1 MGCATLPVD
10 QEAATRW
17 GIMTGEAE
25 RARHP
30 MPVLEGF
37 VAATAAVACLT
48 LATRNTP
55 HVQQTGAVVFDLWT
69 V

>member
-1 MGCATLPVD
+1 
-10 QEAATRW
+10 
-17 GIMTGEAE
+17 MTGEAE